1 MNTFRIVDRD
11 NYEKAGEI
19 RTEAD
24 FAEVQDAADAVRAD
38 LDFPKIRNLVNYL
51 VKRDLETHQ
60 TNTTQ
65 VVL

>member
-1 MNTFRIVDRD
+1 MNTFRIVDGED
-11 NYEKAGEI
+11 WEKAGEI

-24 FAEVQDAADAVRAD
+24 FPAVQDAADTVRAD
-38 LDFPKIRNLVNYL
+38 LDNPKIRNLVNYL
-51 VKRDLETHQ
+51 VERDLETYQ